1 MSVSGEMKA
10 VQGTS
15 VNWFKELNERER
27 HTFWAAFGA
36 RVRRINA
43 GLEAKWRRTASR

>member
-1 MSVSGEMKA
+1 MPGESLTSHGRMKTGDA
-10 VQGTS
+10 
-15 VNWFKELNERER
+15 
-27 HTFWAAFGA
+27 FWAAFGT